1 MLAFKFSVIA
11 QLVYKKM
18 GFDFR
23 SIFKGIVERIFLF
36 ISFYN
41 GFPHALTFFSA
52 IKNYFSHL
60 RFFQGFTA
68 GYSYLNET
76 FSGPSLSMCT
86 EC

>member
-1 MLAFKFSVIA
+1 MLYIKTITLLFVSEIILAFVFLVIA

-52 IKNYFSHL
+52 SSW
-60 RFFQGFTA
+60 Q
-68 GYSYLNET
+68 
-76 FSGPSLSMCT
+76 PD
-86 EC
+86 